1 MSSLLPEDVAAHFAV
16 LPHGKAHSV
25 CGQSRRMRFSVRSNA
40 RRDRRMRFSVR
51 ARTQNALFRR
61 MRFSSPGQT
70 SSRLTEK
77 RTLAQPPYGKPHS
90 AAGAL
95 RKTAFCPAASP
106 KTALCA
112 RCAALASLIT
122 KGVVLKAPVLVDAI
136 AVDLVLGYA
145 YAARVEDRD
154 ARVRMPIGVRL
165 EHPLVRVSVH
175 KGCPR
180 R

>member
-1 MSSLLPEDVAAHFAV
+1 MHSATRASRKSALCSWRFTENRILQPFLDHGVTKKCILP
-16 LPHGKAHSV
+16 
-25 CGQSRRMRFSVRSNA
+25 
-40 RRDRRMRFSVR
+40 
-51 ARTQNALFRR
+51 
-61 MRFSSPGQT
+61 
-70 SSRLTEK
+70 SRLTEK
-77 RTLAQPPYGKPHS
+77 RTLHPFLDRGGTKRRILQPAPHQKPHS
-90 AAGAL
+90 APAL
-95 RKTAFCPAASP
+95 PPSTWYR
-106 KTALCA
+106 
-112 RCAALASLIT
+112 AALASLIA

>member
-1 MSSLLPEDVAAHFAV
+1 
-16 LPHGKAHSV
+16 
-25 CGQSRRMRFSVRSNA
+25 MRFSVECA
-40 RRDRRMRFSVR
+40 F
-51 ARTQNALFRR
+51 
-61 MRFSSPGQT
+61 
-70 SSRLTEK
+70 
-77 RTLAQPPYGKPHS
+77 PH
-90 AAGAL
+90 L
-95 RKTAFCPAASP
+95 RKRRVTSR
-106 KTALCA
+106 KTALCSRSSIA
-112 RCAALASLIT
+112 AGPKSALWPSRLTKNRTLRPPCPSSTWYCTALASLIA

>member
-1 MSSLLPEDVAAHFAV
+1 MRFSVKCAFPHLRKRRATSRKTALWPSHLTENRTLAQP
-16 LPHGKAHSV
+16 PHGKAHSATRA
-25 CGQSRRMRFSVRSNA
+25 SRKS
-40 RRDRRMRFSVR
+40 
-51 ARTQNALFRR
+51 AL
-61 MRFSSPGQT
+61 
-70 SSRLTEK
+70 
-77 RTLAQPPYGKPHS
+77 
-90 AAGAL
+90 
-95 RKTAFCPAASP
+95 CPAASP

-112 RCAALASLIT
+112 RIAPSTWYRAALASLIT

>member
-1 MSSLLPEDVAAHFAV
+1 
-16 LPHGKAHSV
+16 
-25 CGQSRRMRFSVRSNA
+25 MRFSVKCAFPHLRKRGAGSRKSAFCN
-40 RRDRRMRFSVR
+40 R
-51 ARTQNALFRR
+51 
-61 MRFSSPGQT
+61 
-70 SSRLTEK
+70 RLTERRILHSPLDHGVTKK
-77 RTLAQPPYGKPHS
+77 RTLAQPPHQKPHS
-90 AAGAL
+90 A
-95 RKTAFCPAASP
+95 PAVPPLNMVPRHSRLTP
-106 KTALCA
+106 
-112 RCAALASLIT
+112 LASLIT

>member
-1 MSSLLPEDVAAHFAV
+1 MVFFSLLPYTTIFDAIT
-16 LPHGKAHSV
+16 
-25 CGQSRRMRFSVRSNA
+25 SRG
-40 RRDRRMRFSVR
+40 
-51 ARTQNALFRR
+51 QNALFRR

-77 RTLAQPPYGKPHS
+77 RTLQPEPHGKPHS
-90 AAGAL
+90 TLAVPPSTWY
-95 RKTAFCPAASP
+95 R
-106 KTALCA
+106 TAL
-112 RCAALASLIT
+112 ALLIA
-122 KGVVLKAPVLVDAI
+122 KGVVLKVPVLVDAI

>member
-1 MSSLLPEDVAAHFAV
+1 
-16 LPHGKAHSV
+16 
-25 CGQSRRMRFSVRSNA
+25 MRFSVKCAFPHLRKRQATS
-40 RRDRRMRFSVR
+40 RKS
-51 ARTQNALFRR
+51 ALCP
-61 MRFSSPGQT
+61 SH
-70 SSRLTEK
+70 LTEN
-77 RTLAQPPYGKPHS
+77 RILQPEPHGKVHS
-90 AAGAL
+90 AAGA
-95 RKTAFCPAASP
+95 SP
-106 KTALCA
+106 KPALCA
-112 RCAALASLIT
+112 RRAPSTWYRAALASLIA

>member
-1 MSSLLPEDVAAHFAV
+1 
-16 LPHGKAHSV
+16 
-25 CGQSRRMRFSVRSNA
+25 MRFSVKCAFPHLRKCDAGSRKSALCSWRFTENRILHSFRS
-40 RRDRRMRFSVR
+40 RRDQKV
-51 ARTQNALFRR
+51 
-61 MRFSSPGQT
+61 
-70 SSRLTEK
+70 
-77 RTLAQPPYGKPHS
+77 HS
-90 AAGAL
+90 AIG
-95 RKTAFCPAASP
+95 ASP
-106 KTALCA
+106 KTALCTRRA
-112 RCAALASLIT
+112 PSIWYRAALASLIT

-145 YAARVEDRD
+145 YTARVEDRD

>member
-1 MSSLLPEDVAAHFAV
+1 
-16 LPHGKAHSV
+16 
-25 CGQSRRMRFSVRSNA
+25 
-40 RRDRRMRFSVR
+40 
-51 ARTQNALFRR
+51 

-70 SSRLTEK
+70 SSRLTEN
-77 RTLAQPPYGKPHS
+77 RILQPEPHGKVHS
-90 AAGAL
+90 AAGAS
-95 RKTAFCPAASP
+95 RKTAFCTRSDRGGTKKRILPRRLTKNRTLRP
-106 KTALCA
+106 PRPPTWY
-112 RCAALASLIT
+112 RAALASLIT

-154 ARVRMPIGVRL
+154 VRVRMPIGVRL

-175 KGCPR
+175 KGRPR

>member
-1 MSSLLPEDVAAHFAV
+1 
-16 LPHGKAHSV
+16 
-25 CGQSRRMRFSVRSNA
+25 MRFSVECA
-40 RRDRRMRFSVR
+40 FPHLGKRRAASRKS
-51 ARTQNALFRR
+51 ALW
-61 MRFSSPGQT
+61 P
-70 SSRLTEK
+70 SRLTEN
-77 RTLAQPPYGKPHS
+77 RTLQLAAHGKPHS
-90 AAGAL
+90 ATGAS

>member
-1 MSSLLPEDVAAHFAV
+1 
-16 LPHGKAHSV
+16 
-25 CGQSRRMRFSVRSNA
+25 MRFSVECAFPHLRKRGAGSRKSAFCN
-40 RRDRRMRFSVR
+40 R
-51 ARTQNALFRR
+51 
-61 MRFSSPGQT
+61 
-70 SSRLTEK
+70 RLTEK
-77 RTLAQPPYGKPHS
+77 RTLHSPLDRGETKNRTLAQQPHGKAHS
-90 AAGAL
+90 ATRASRKSAL
-95 RKTAFCPAASP
+95 CPGASP

-112 RCAALASLIT
+112 RITPSTWHRAALASLIA

>member
-1 MSSLLPEDVAAHFAV
+1 MTPSVASVQRLAFFSLRIPDSELGCDVGSARDPIKRGVAR
-16 LPHGKAHSV
+16 LRSV
-25 CGQSRRMRFSVRSNA
+25 
-40 RRDRRMRFSVR
+40 
-51 ARTQNALFRR
+51 T
-61 MRFSSPGQT
+61 FSSSSMHNRDEILVAKGRRRAGDGDGPDSPG
-70 SSRLTEK
+70 RLTK
-77 RTLAQPPYGKPHS
+77 NRTLAQPPHQNSHS
-90 AAGAL
+90 ALAVPPSTWWY
-95 RKTAFCPAASP
+95 R
-106 KTALCA
+106 
-112 RCAALASLIT
+112 AALASLIA

-154 ARVRMPIGVRL
+154 ARMRVPIGVRL

>member
-1 MSSLLPEDVAAHFAV
+1 
-16 LPHGKAHSV
+16 
-25 CGQSRRMRFSVRSNA
+25 MRFPVTSRG
-40 RRDRRMRFSVR
+40 
-51 ARTQNALFRR
+51 QNALFRK
-61 MRFSSPGQT
+61 MRFSSPAQT
-70 SSRLTEK
+70 SSHLTEK
-77 RTLAQPPYGKPHS
+77 RTLAQPPHGKPHS
-90 AAGAL
+90 AQPPHQKPHSAL
-95 RKTAFCPAASP
+95 AVPPSTWY
-106 KTALCA
+106 
-112 RCAALASLIT
+112 CAALASLIT

-154 ARVRMPIGVRL
+154 ARMRVPSGVRL

>member
-1 MSSLLPEDVAAHFAV
+1 
-16 LPHGKAHSV
+16 
-25 CGQSRRMRFSVRSNA
+25 MRFSVKCAFPHLRK
-40 RRDRRMRFSVR
+40 RRATSRKSAFC
-51 ARTQNALFRR
+51 
-61 MRFSSPGQT
+61 PGH
-70 SSRLTEK
+70 LTEK
-77 RTLAQPPYGKPHS
+77 CTLAQPPHGKVHSAAVPRSRRDQKVHSAQPPHQKPHS
-90 AAGAL
+90 ALAVPPSTWY
-95 RKTAFCPAASP
+95 R
-106 KTALCA
+106 
-112 RCAALASLIT
+112 AALASLIA
-122 KGVVLKAPVLVDAI
+122 KGVVLKAPVLVDAV

>member
-1 MSSLLPEDVAAHFAV
+1 
-16 LPHGKAHSV
+16 
-25 CGQSRRMRFSVRSNA
+25 MRFSVMSRGK
-40 RRDRRMRFSVR
+40 
-51 ARTQNALFRR
+51 NALFRR
-61 MRFSSPGQT
+61 MRFSSPAQT
-70 SSRLTEK
+70 SSHLTEK
-77 RTLAQPPYGKPHS
+77 RTLPQPPHRKAHS
-90 AAGAL
+90 AAGASRKSAFCPAAL

-154 ARVRMPIGVRL
+154 ARMRVPIGVRL

>member
-1 MSSLLPEDVAAHFAV
+1 MHFSVECAFPHLRKRGAASRKTAFCNQSLTEKRILQPE
-16 LPHGKAHSV
+16 PHGKAHS
-25 CGQSRRMRFSVRSNA
+25 
-40 RRDRRMRFSVR
+40 
-51 ARTQNALFRR
+51 
-61 MRFSSPGQT
+61 
-70 SSRLTEK
+70 
-77 RTLAQPPYGKPHS
+77 AQPPHQKPHS
-90 AAGAL
+90 APAL
-95 RKTAFCPAASP
+95 PPSTWYR
-106 KTALCA
+106 
-112 RCAALASLIT
+112 AALASLIT

-154 ARVRMPIGVRL
+154 ARVRMPIGARL

>member
-1 MSSLLPEDVAAHFAV
+1 
-16 LPHGKAHSV
+16 
-25 CGQSRRMRFSVRSNA
+25 MRFPVTSRG
-40 RRDRRMRFSVR
+40 
-51 ARTQNALFRR
+51 QNALFRK
-61 MRFSSPGQT
+61 MRFSSPAQT

-77 RTLAQPPYGKPHS
+77 RILHSPLDRGGTKRRTLQPAPHQKPHS
-90 AAGAL
+90 A
-95 RKTAFCPAASP
+95 PAVPPS
-106 KTALCA
+106 TWY
-112 RCAALASLIT
+112 RAALASLIT
-122 KGVVLKAPVLVDAI
+122 KGVVPKASVLVDAI

-154 ARVRMPIGVRL
+154 ARMRVPSGVRL

>member
-1 MSSLLPEDVAAHFAV
+1 
-16 LPHGKAHSV
+16 
-25 CGQSRRMRFSVRSNA
+25 MRFSVECAFPHLR
-40 RRDRRMRFSVR
+40 
-51 ARTQNALFRR
+51 
-61 MRFSSPGQT
+61 
-70 SSRLTEK
+70 K
-77 RTLAQPPYGKPHS
+77 RG
-90 AAGAL
+90 AAS
-95 RKTAFCPAASP
+95 RKTAFCNQSLTEKRILQPFLDRGGTKKRTLQPVPHQKPHSAPATSP

-112 RCAALASLIT
+112 RRTPSTWYRAALASLIT

-145 YAARVEDRD
+145 YTARVEDRD